1 MLLVVEFVFL
11 IILSMFLDFSC
22 ILKKFLWSL
31 SLAVLVIVIFCVSC
45 IHVLTM
51 LLIVKSNCVHNRI
64 LTGIC
69 ACPEMVTKRLKTEEK
84 KLSSFSDSKEGPPA
98 VGAY

>member
-1 MLLVVEFVFL
+1 
-11 IILSMFLDFSC
+11 MFLDFSC

-45 IHVLTM
+45 THVLTM
-51 LLIVKSNCVHNRI
+51 LLIVQSNCVRNRI
-64 LTGIC
+64 LNGIC
-69 ACPEMVTKRLKTEEK
+69 ACPEMITKGLKTEEK
-84 KLSSFSDSKEGPPA
+84 KLSSFSHSKEGPSA

>member
-1 MLLVVEFVFL
+1 
-11 IILSMFLDFSC
+11 MFLDFSLH
-22 ILKKFLWSL
+22 IKKFLWSL

-69 ACPEMVTKRLKTEEK
+69 VCPEMVTKRLKTEEK
-84 KLSSFSDSKEGPPA
+84 KLSSFSDSKEWPQQLGLNNQLTLLSP
-98 VGAY
+98 